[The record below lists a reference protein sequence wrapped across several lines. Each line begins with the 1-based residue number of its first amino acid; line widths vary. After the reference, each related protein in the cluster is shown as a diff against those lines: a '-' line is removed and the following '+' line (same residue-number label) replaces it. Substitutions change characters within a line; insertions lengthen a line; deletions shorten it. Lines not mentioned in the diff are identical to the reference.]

1 MKKNKKVEGPN
12 AFGDVVKGGAKGAAI
27 GTGIG
32 LALAPFTM
40 GLSVPVGATVGGT
53 VGSLRA
59 TDASQERIANRQE
72 RRQERRQDRRDRR
85 QERRDS
91 RNQVITPPVIPT
103 PPPVPETPVVDPQ
116 QEELYR
122 QAREVSSGNVNA
134 AQAEYFRQQN
144 EGLFDMKERKGA
156 TKKTLN
162 PVSNRS
168 DGMTD
173 VYADL
178 YGSEESRGF

>member
-156 TKKTLN
+156 KNTLN

>member
-1 MKKNKKVEGPN
+1 MRTRE
-12 AFGDVVKGGAKGAAI
+12 
-27 GTGIG
+27 
-32 LALAPFTM
+32 
-40 GLSVPVGATVGGT
+40 
-53 VGSLRA
+53 
-59 TDASQERIANRQE
+59 ERQADRQA
-72 RRQERRQDRRDRR
+72 RRQERRANRGEAINNLFNTVTGQTP
-85 QERRDS
+85 QPAA
-91 RNQVITPPVIPT
+91 VPTITPPTP
-103 PPPVPETPVVDPQ
+103 PPPVPETPVVDPRQ
-116 QEELYR
+116 QELYR

-144 EGLFDMKERKGA
+144 EGLFDIKERKGA
-156 TKKTLN
+156 KNTLN

>member
-59 TDASQERIANRQE
+59 TDASQERIANRKE
-72 RRQERRQDRRDRR
+72 KRQERRQDRRDRR

-91 RNQVITPPVIPT
+91 RNQVITPPPPPP
-103 PPPVPETPVVDPQ
+103 PPPVPETPVVNP
-116 QEELYR
+116 QEEELKR
-122 QAREVSSGNVNA
+122 QAREVSSGNVNP

-144 EGLFDMKERKGA
+144 EGLFDTQKRKIQKITGV
-156 TKKTLN
+156 N

-178 YGSEESRGF
+178 YGSGESRGF